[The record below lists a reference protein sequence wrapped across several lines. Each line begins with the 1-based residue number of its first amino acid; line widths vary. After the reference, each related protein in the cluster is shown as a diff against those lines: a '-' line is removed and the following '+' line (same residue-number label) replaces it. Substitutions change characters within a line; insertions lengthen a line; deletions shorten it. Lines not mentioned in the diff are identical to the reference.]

1 MSTSFPVMHEAA
13 MDPNH
18 PLARAFASF
27 TEAAGSGPLSLD

>member
-18 PLARAFASF
+18 PLARASSF